1 MSTQQSA
8 AWSASSRDGCM
19 CIGFVKPVDTCTGN
33 VVRGSTL
40 PGSVVR
46 PDGNGKEMPRLSQ
59 CQCVTSVGRRQ
70 PQRQPNSIWALPHYR
85 TKHCP
90 HFTSHTLPR
99 HPGPTTLLLLCE
111 FRRVI
116 CHSHSLTHSYP
127 LTLSPSLTS
136 LSPSRSHDGPEP
148 ASPHRARS
156 AMIGKLGTRAV
167 QRGRHQRHDA
177 SIAQA

>member
-1 MSTQQSA
+1 M
-8 AWSASSRDGCM
+8 
-19 CIGFVKPVDTCTGN
+19 
-33 VVRGSTL
+33 
-40 PGSVVR
+40 R

-99 HPGPTTLLLLCE
+99 HPGQQPSSSSANFDALSVTLTPSLP
-111 FRRVI
+111 
-116 CHSHSLTHSYP
+116 HSLLPSHP

-136 LSPSRSHDGPEP
+136 LSLSRSHDGPEP

-167 QRGRHQRHDA
+167 QRGRHERHDA

>member
-1 MSTQQSA
+1 M
-8 AWSASSRDGCM
+8 
-19 CIGFVKPVDTCTGN
+19 
-33 VVRGSTL
+33 
-40 PGSVVR
+40 R
-46 PDGNGKEMPRLSQ
+46 PDGNGKGMPRLSQ

-90 HFTSHTLPR
+90 HFTSSHHTHCRDILANNPPPPLRISTRYLSLSLP
-99 HPGPTTLLLLCE
+99 
-111 FRRVI
+111 
-116 CHSHSLTHSYP
+116 HSLTHSYP

>member
-8 AWSASSRDGCM
+8 TWSASSRDGCM

-33 VVRGSTL
+33 VVRSTL

-99 HPGPTTLLLLCE
+99 HPGQQPSSSSANFDALSVTLTPSLP
-111 FRRVI
+111 
-116 CHSHSLTHSYP
+116 HSFLPSHP
-127 LTLSPSLTS
+127 LTLTHFTLPLE
-136 LSPSRSHDGPEP
+136 EP
-148 ASPHRARS
+148 
-156 AMIGKLGTRAV
+156 
-167 QRGRHQRHDA
+167 
-177 SIAQA
+177 

>member
-8 AWSASSRDGCM
+8 ACSASSRDGCM
-19 CIGFVKPVDTCTGN
+19 CIGFMKPVDTCTGN
-33 VVRGSTL
+33 VVSSTIA
-40 PGSVVR
+40 GSVVR

-99 HPGPTTLLLLCE
+99 HPGQQPSSSSANFDALSVTLTP
-111 FRRVI
+111 
-116 CHSHSLTHSYP
+116 SLTR
-127 LTLSPSLTS
+127 TLSPSHPHS
-136 LSPSRSHDGPEP
+136 LHSPSRGAMMDLNP
-148 ASPHRARS
+148 PHLTARAR
-156 AMIGKLGTRAV
+156 R
-167 QRGRHQRHDA
+167 
-177 SIAQA
+177 